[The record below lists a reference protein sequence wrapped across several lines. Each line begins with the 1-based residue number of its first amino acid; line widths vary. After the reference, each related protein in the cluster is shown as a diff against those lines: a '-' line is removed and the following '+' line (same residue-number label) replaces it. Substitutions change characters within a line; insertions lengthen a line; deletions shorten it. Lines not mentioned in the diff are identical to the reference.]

1 MGRHLWSQV
10 EKIVFLTEQMRVT
23 DQAYLD
29 FLNRLRA
36 GECTDE
42 DMLMLSERV
51 IGNFPGDTPS
61 FENNVIICP
70 GNELV
75 MQIND
80 MFATQHS
87 ETKKVFV
94 TTANDTH
101 DKNDYQRSLLKVLR
115 IYLRQIEVVYRG
127 NFACLLVCLFV

>member
-36 GECTDE
+36 GKCTDE
-42 DMLMLSERV
+42 DMLMLSERM
-51 IGNFPGDTPS
+51 IGNFSGDTPS
-61 FENNVIICP
+61 FENNLVICP

-80 MFATQHS
+80 MFSTRHS
-87 ETKKVFV
+87 VEKKVLRKIF
-94 TTANDTH
+94 TR
-101 DKNDYQRSLLKVLR
+101 KNVYPRNLQKVLR
-115 IYLRQIEVVYRG
+115 IH
-127 NFACLLVCLFV
+127 LL